1 MFLPN
6 IRSEKKLWNQVF
18 QKYIMVTNAPNPSRG
33 DLSTPLDD
41 AKQELMIQRVTKYPH
56 RIHRTDFFAIYIWL
70 IFDGKWM

>member
-1 MFLPN
+1 
-6 IRSEKKLWNQVF
+6 
-18 QKYIMVTNAPNPSRG
+18 MVTNAPNPSRG